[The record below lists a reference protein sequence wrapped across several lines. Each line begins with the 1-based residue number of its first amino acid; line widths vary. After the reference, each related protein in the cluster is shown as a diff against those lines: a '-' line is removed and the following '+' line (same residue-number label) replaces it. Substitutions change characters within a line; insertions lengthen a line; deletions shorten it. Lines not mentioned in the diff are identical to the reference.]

1 MWSVALLDSELWL
14 VLCWESCCCCCCF
27 TRNVPSWLNF
37 TSLLTWHKR
46 TVIFTGARWC
56 HTECAE
62 LIDGFDDA
70 FALLCTCVAA
80 PFAVHWDVQQL
91 LLFCFYQRDTH
102 PQLFGER
109 GCTGKKRQPF
119 KNILICEERCT
130 LGVWVLLRVT
140 YHHQGWAPYP
150 KDSSSPCLHYPSWM
164 GKCWY
169 ESSASSHLWVFVLV
183 ISFFWHFASSLK
195 WMSLSNKVFQ
205 ILCDHEHSALTRTS
219 NSNRQY
225 AHYSFKLEYHWWW
238 KSSNNKT
245 KGSVSY
251 RHCDTPNLN
260 CHPGLFHQ
268 VSWVIRAM
276 ACLWS

>member
-91 LLFCFYQRDTH
+91 LLFFFYQRDTH
-102 PQLFGER
+102 PQLFRER

-130 LGVWVLLRVT
+130 LGVGVVKSDLPSSGMGSISQGLIFSVSPLSQLDGKVLIWIIGIIT
-140 YHHQGWAPYP
+140 
-150 KDSSSPCLHYPSWM
+150 
-164 GKCWY
+164 
-169 ESSASSHLWVFVLV
+169 
-183 ISFFWHFASSLK
+183 
-195 WMSLSNKVFQ
+195 SLS
-205 ILCDHEHSALTRTS
+205 LCVGDFFLLT
-219 NSNRQY
+219 
-225 AHYSFKLEYHWWW
+225 FCK
-238 KSSNNKT
+238 
-245 KGSVSY
+245 
-251 RHCDTPNLN
+251 
-260 CHPGLFHQ
+260 
-268 VSWVIRAM
+268 
-276 ACLWS
+276 